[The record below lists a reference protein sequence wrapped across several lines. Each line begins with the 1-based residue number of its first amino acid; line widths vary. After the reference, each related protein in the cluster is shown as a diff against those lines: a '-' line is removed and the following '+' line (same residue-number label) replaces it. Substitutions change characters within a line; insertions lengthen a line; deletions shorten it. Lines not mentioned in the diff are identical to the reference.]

1 MTMGSRTPQAPA
13 TRDAT
18 RPIERRPGA
27 EPAVVPPADVRTYY
41 DRPVLK
47 VPVWGSY
54 IPAYF
59 FAGGV
64 SAGSALVAAGAQVV
78 GDHALARRAQAA
90 SVAAIGV
97 SSALL
102 VADLGRP
109 ERFHHMLRV
118 AKVTSPMSV
127 GTWVL
132 AGFGPAT
139 GLAAVSQLTGL
150 LPRLGRMA
158 QGAAA
163 ALAPAVA
170 TYTAV
175 LLTDTA
181 VPAWHGARRELPF
194 AFAGSA
200 VASAAGLAAVL
211 GLDARSAPAI
221 RRLAVAGAAVEL
233 GATQVMEQR
242 LGELAAPYRT
252 GAARRLVTAA
262 KAFTAAGAAT
272 LALAGGRR
280 RTAATGGALL
290 LAGSLCERFAIFHAG
305 LASARDPR
313 ATIGPQRARLAAR
326 SV

>member
-1 MTMGSRTPQAPA
+1 LKTFGTPARTAPV
-13 TRDAT
+13 
-18 RPIERRPGA
+18 ERRAAA
-27 EPAVVPPADVRTYY
+27 EPAVVPPADVRSYY

-47 VPVWGSY
+47 EPVWKWY

-64 SAGSALVAAGAQVV
+64 SAGTALVAAGARAV
-78 GDHALARRAQAA
+78 GDDALARRAQAA
-90 SVAAIGV
+90 SLAAIGAG
-97 SSALL
+97 SILL

-109 ERFHHMLRV
+109 DRFHHMLRV

-150 LPRLGRMA
+150 LPRVGLVA

-163 ALAPAVA
+163 VLAPAVA

-175 LLTDTA
+175 LVTDTA

-200 VASAAGLAAVL
+200 TASAAGLAAVL
-211 GLDARSAPAI
+211 GPDRRSAPAV
-221 RRLAVAGAAVEL
+221 RRMAVAGAALEL
-233 GATQVMEQR
+233 AATQVMERR
-242 LGELAAPYRT
+242 LGDLGAPYRT
-252 GAARRLVTAA
+252 GTAGRLVTAA
-262 KAFTAAGAAT
+262 KVLTVAGATT
-272 LALAGGRR
+272 LALAGRRR
-280 RTAATGGALL
+280 RTPAVGAALL
-290 LAGSLCERFAIFHAG
+290 LAGSLCERFAVYHAG
-305 LASARDPR
+305 LASAGDPR
-313 ATIGPQRARLAAR
+313 ATVGPQRARLTATAER
-326 SV
+326 

>member
-1 MTMGSRTPQAPA
+1 
-13 TRDAT
+13 
-18 RPIERRPGA
+18 
-27 EPAVVPPADVRTYY
+27 
-41 DRPVLK
+41 
-47 VPVWGSY
+47 
-54 IPAYF
+54 
-59 FAGGV
+59 
-64 SAGSALVAAGAQVV
+64 
-78 GDHALARRAQAA
+78 
-90 SVAAIGV
+90 
-97 SSALL
+97 
-102 VADLGRP
+102 
-109 ERFHHMLRV
+109 MLRV

-139 GLAAVSQLTGL
+139 GLAAISQLTGF
-150 LPRLGRMA
+150 LPALGRLA

-211 GLDARSAPAI
+211 GPDARSAPAI
-221 RRLAVAGAAVEL
+221 RRLAMAGAAVEL

-252 GAARRLVTAA
+252 GVARRLVTGA

-280 RTAATGGALL
+280 RTAAAGGALL
-290 LAGSLCERFAIFHAG
+290 LAGSLCERFAVFHAG

-313 ATIGPQRARLAAR
+313 ATIGPQRARVDAR
-326 SV
+326 SETSSGSATGTG